1 MSVQVAVSNRSNSDR
16 HDDQR
21 GPGASGDDRPNNR
34 SIRWRVVEVGPTND
48 VDAHYSD
55 EYNLVL
61 DPINIE
67 FKFRLVFKVRT
78 DHFELYIESL
88 IERDV
93 ELKLGIRIESN
104 QFRRQV
110 KEVFNILGRNDEGQ
124 SQYTSLYWGSPNLF
138 LRDTQR
144 PDVFIGKV
152 HLDWVILLI
161 CHKLTFCL
169 IIFENDSLKI
179 F

>member
-1 MSVQVAVSNRSNSDR
+1 MSAQNPRGNSADR
-16 HDDQR
+16 H
-21 GPGASGDDRPNNR
+21 ALMEEDRDNKR

-55 EYNLVL
+55 EYNVVL

-88 IERDV
+88 IERDI

-144 PDVFIGKV
+144 PDVFIGKNPYKFV
-152 HLDWVILLI
+152 
-161 CHKLTFCL
+161 FCL
-169 IIFENDSLKI
+169 KESLRLPSQ
-179 F
+179 

>member
-1 MSVQVAVSNRSNSDR
+1 MSQNNPRGGANNADRSGMSEEDR
-16 HDDQR
+16 
-21 GPGASGDDRPNNR
+21 SGDKR
-34 SIRWRVVEVGPTND
+34 SIRWRVIEVGPTND

-93 ELKLGIRIESN
+93 DLKLQCASTSSETIIRV
-104 QFRRQV
+104 Q
-110 KEVFNILGRNDEGQ
+110 GRGAEI
-124 SQYTSLYWGSPNLF
+124 SA
-138 LRDTQR
+138 
-144 PDVFIGKV
+144 
-152 HLDWVILLI
+152 ILLLPSI
-161 CHKLTFCL
+161 LKLL
-169 IIFENDSLKI
+169 
-179 F
+179 

>member
-1 MSVQVAVSNRSNSDR
+1 M
-16 HDDQR
+16 
-21 GPGASGDDRPNNR
+21 
-34 SIRWRVVEVGPTND
+34 
-48 VDAHYSD
+48 
-55 EYNLVL
+55 

-144 PDVFIGKV
+144 PDVFIGEFFREMK
-152 HLDWVILLI
+152 
-161 CHKLTFCL
+161 T
-169 IIFENDSLKI
+169 
-179 F
+179 

>member
-1 MSVQVAVSNRSNSDR
+1 MSAQGSVSHRNIPAGSNRADR
-16 HDDQR
+16 PNEQ
-21 GPGASGDDRPNNR
+21 GGSGVPDDRPNR

-144 PDVFIGKV
+144 PDVFIGKQTRQT
-152 HLDWVILLI
+152 
-161 CHKLTFCL
+161 K
-169 IIFENDSLKI
+169 KK
-179 F
+179 

>member
-1 MSVQVAVSNRSNSDR
+1 MSVQGSNRQNVSGGADR

-21 GPGASGDDRPNNR
+21 GASADDRPNNR

-144 PDVFIGKV
+144 PDVFIGKFEE
-152 HLDWVILLI
+152 
-161 CHKLTFCL
+161 LTAKKFRG
-169 IIFENDSLKI
+169 
-179 F
+179 